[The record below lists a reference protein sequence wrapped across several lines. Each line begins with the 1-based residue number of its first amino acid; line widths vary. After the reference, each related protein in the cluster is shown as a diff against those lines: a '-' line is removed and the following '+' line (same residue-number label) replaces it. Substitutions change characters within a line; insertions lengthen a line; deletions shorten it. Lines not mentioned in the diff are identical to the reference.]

1 MIITGRF
8 YRSLILPIRCIMEQN
23 KKGRSKRLA
32 TKLMHEVLTL
42 LNENGGEMRSADIE
56 TGIEKR
62 LAFDEWES
70 QPYKDGGSRWLSY
83 MHFYSIDFV
92 KAGYIVKNKGRWFL
106 SDEGKAALIKYNAE
120 DLYTAAHQAYL
131 DWSKKQEDVTG
142 TVRADNTDEED
153 VNRFA
158 NIKAQADDDLMDYI
172 QSRTP
177 YEFQDM
183 VAALL
188 RSMGYYTPFVAPK
201 GKDGGIDIIA
211 YSDPLGATKPI
222 LKVQVKHYNLNNPV
236 TVDVIRSIVGVA
248 KNDVAIVVT
257 SGRFAEPA
265 RQEARQF
272 NVRLIDGYEFSELW
286 IKYFNKMSED
296 DKARMPIEPIYFIKR
311 EEQ

>member
-1 MIITGRF
+1 
-8 YRSLILPIRCIMEQN
+8 MEQN

-42 LNENGGEMRSADIE
+42 LNENCGEMRSADIE

-62 LAFDEWES
+62 LEFDEWES

-106 SDEGKAALIKYNAE
+106 SDEGKAALIKYSAE

>member
-1 MIITGRF
+1 
-8 YRSLILPIRCIMEQN
+8 MEQN

-56 TGIEKR
+56 TSIEKR
-62 LAFDEWES
+62 LTFDEWES
-70 QPYKDGGSRWLSY
+70 QPYKDGGFRWLSY

-106 SDEGKAALIKYNAE
+106 SDDGKAALMKYNAE
-120 DLYTAAHQAYL
+120 ELYATAHQAYL

-158 NIKAQADDDLMDYI
+158 DIKAQADDDLMNYI

-311 EEQ
+311 EDQ

>member
-1 MIITGRF
+1 
-8 YRSLILPIRCIMEQN
+8 MEQD

-56 TGIEKR
+56 TSIAER
-62 LAFDEWES
+62 LSFDEWES
-70 QPYKDGGSRWLSY
+70 QPYKDGGIRWLSY
-83 MHFYSIDFV
+83 MHFYSIDLV
-92 KAGYIVKNKGRWFL
+92 KTGYIVKNKGRWFL
-106 SDEGKAALIKYNAE
+106 SDDGRAALKRYGAE
-120 DLYTAAHQAYL
+120 ELYVTAHQAYL
-131 DWSKKQEDVTG
+131 DWEKKQEDVTG
-142 TVRADNTDEED
+142 VVRADNSDKEK
-153 VNRFA
+153 VNRFDD
-158 NIKAQADDDLMDYI
+158 IKAQANDDLMNYI

-201 GKDGGIDIIA
+201 GKDGGVDIIA
-211 YSDPLGATKPI
+211 YSDPLGATQPI

>member
-1 MIITGRF
+1 
-8 YRSLILPIRCIMEQN
+8 MEQN

-56 TGIEKR
+56 TGIEQR
-62 LAFDEWES
+62 LAWDEWEN
-70 QPYKDGGSRWLSY
+70 QPNKNGGFRWLSY
-83 MHFYSIDFV
+83 MHFYSIDLV

-106 SDEGKAALIKYNAE
+106 SNEGKDALMQYNADE
-120 DLYTAAHQAYL
+120 LYASAHQAYL

-142 TVRADNTDEED
+142 TVRVDNTDEE

-158 NIKAQADDDLMDYI
+158 DIKTQADDDLMNYI

-236 TVDVIRSIVGVA
+236 AVDVIRNIVGVA
-248 KNDVAIVVT
+248 QTDVAIVVT

-286 IKYFNKMSED
+286 IKYFDRMSED

-311 EEQ
+311 DDQ

>member
-1 MIITGRF
+1 
-8 YRSLILPIRCIMEQN
+8 MEQS
-23 KKGRSKRLA
+23 KKSRSKRLA
-32 TKLMHEVLTL
+32 TRLMREVLVL
-42 LNENGGEMRSADIE
+42 LNENNGEMPLTDII
-56 TGIEKR
+56 TRIEKR
-62 LAFDEWES
+62 LTFDEWES
-70 QPYKDGGSRWLSY
+70 HKYDNGYIRWVSI
-83 MHFYSIDFV
+83 MQFFSIDYS

-106 SDEGKAALIKYNAE
+106 TDEGKDALLKYNAE
-120 DLYTAAHQAYL
+120 ELYNAAHQAYRE
-131 DWSKKQEDVTG
+131 WSKKQKEATG
-142 TVRADNTDEED
+142 EELTEQAES
-153 VNRFA
+153 VNHYSD
-158 NIKAQADDDLMDYI
+158 IKAQADDDLLNYI

-188 RSMGYYTPFVAPK
+188 RSMGYYTPFIAPK

-236 TVDVIRSIVGVA
+236 TVDVIRSIFGVA

-286 IKYFNKMSED
+286 IKYFDKMSED

-311 EEQ
+311 DE

>member
-1 MIITGRF
+1 
-8 YRSLILPIRCIMEQN
+8 MEQN

-142 TVRADNTDEED
+142 TVRADKTDEED

-311 EEQ
+311 EEQWTKDF

>member
-1 MIITGRF
+1 
-8 YRSLILPIRCIMEQN
+8 MEQN

-106 SDEGKAALIKYNAE
+106 SDEGKAALIKYSAE

-236 TVDVIRSIVGVA
+236 AVDVIRSIVGVA

-286 IKYFNKMSED
+286 IKYFNRMSED

>member
-1 MIITGRF
+1 
-8 YRSLILPIRCIMEQN
+8 MEQN

-32 TKLMHEVLTL
+32 TKLEYEILVL

-56 TGIEKR
+56 TNIEKR
-62 LAFDEWES
+62 LTFDDWES
-70 QPYKDGGSRWLSY
+70 HEYESGGIRWLSY
-83 MHFYSIDFV
+83 MHFYSIDLV
-92 KAGYIVKNKGRWFL
+92 KAGFIVKNKGRWFL
-106 SDEGKAALIKYNAE
+106 TDDGKDALSKHNAE
-120 DLYTAAHQAYL
+120 ELYDVAHQAYL

-142 TVRADNTDEED
+142 TVRAENTDDAEI
-153 VNRFA
+153 NRFA
-158 NIKAQADDDLMDYI
+158 DIKAQADDDLMNYI
-172 QSRTP
+172 HSRTP

-188 RSMGYYTPFVAPK
+188 RAMGYYTPFIAPK
-201 GKDGGIDIIA
+201 GKDGGVDIIA

-236 TVDVIRSIVGVA
+236 SVDVIRSIFGVA
-248 KNDVAIVVT
+248 KDDVAIVVT
-257 SGRFAEPA
+257 SGRFVEPA

>member
-1 MIITGRF
+1 
-8 YRSLILPIRCIMEQN
+8 MEQN
-23 KKGRSKRLA
+23 KKGRSRQLA
-32 TKLMHEVLTL
+32 TKLEYEVLTL

-56 TGIEKR
+56 KNVGER
-62 LAFDEWES
+62 LAFDEWENH
-70 QPYKDGGSRWLSY
+70 PYKDGGFRWLSY
-83 MHFYSIDFV
+83 MHFYSIDLV

-106 SDEGKAALIKYNAE
+106 TDDGKAALIKYGAE
-120 DLYTAAHQAYL
+120 ELYDVAHQAYNE
-131 DWSKKQEDVTG
+131 WSKKQEDVTG
-142 TVRADNTDEED
+142 TVRANNSDAED

-158 NIKAQADDDLMDYI
+158 DIKAQADDDLMNYI

-183 VAALL
+183 VAALF
-188 RSMGYYTPFVAPK
+188 RAMGYYTPFIAPK
-201 GKDGGIDIIA
+201 GRDGGIDIIA

-236 TVDVIRSIVGVA
+236 SVDVIRSIVGVA

-272 NVRLIDGYEFSELW
+272 NVRLVDGYEFSELW
-286 IKYFNKMSED
+286 IKYFNMMSED

>member
-1 MIITGRF
+1 MVITGRF

-62 LAFDEWES
+62 LEFDEWES

-106 SDEGKAALIKYNAE
+106 SDEGKAALIKYSAE

>member
-1 MIITGRF
+1 
-8 YRSLILPIRCIMEQN
+8 MEQN

-56 TGIEKR
+56 TSIEKR
-62 LAFDEWES
+62 LTFDEWES
-70 QPYKDGGSRWLSY
+70 QPYKDGGFRWLSY

-106 SDEGKAALIKYNAE
+106 TDDGKAALMKYSAE
-120 DLYTAAHQAYL
+120 ELYATAHQAYL

-158 NIKAQADDDLMDYI
+158 DIKAQADDDLMNYI

-311 EEQ
+311 EDQ

>member
-1 MIITGRF
+1 MVITGRF

-106 SDEGKAALIKYNAE
+106 SDEGKAALIKYSAE

>member
-1 MIITGRF
+1 
-8 YRSLILPIRCIMEQN
+8 MEQN

-70 QPYKDGGSRWLSY
+70 QPYKDGGSRWLSC

-106 SDEGKAALIKYNAE
+106 SDEGKAALIKYSAE

-142 TVRADNTDEED
+142 TIRADNTDEED

-286 IKYFNKMSED
+286 IKYFNRMSED